1 MLGRTL
7 LDGAKRVRISGRTI
21 SVQARFRT
29 IGSYTGHAAQAELV
43 GWIEDRRPIAG
54 SLFLTHGEERSVE
67 ALASKLTPL
76 GIARSIITPEIGDC
90 YQLGH
95 AGPAILVGSAR
106 DENSE
111 AIGPDWRN
119 MCASLLANRSEAHT
133 SELQSLLRISY
144 AVCC

>member
-1 MLGRTL
+1 MLRRPPRSTRTDTL
-7 LDGAKRVRISGRTI
+7 FPYTTL
-21 SVQARFRT
+21 FRS
-29 IGSYTGHAAQAELV
+29 GSYTGHADQAELV

-76 GIARSIITPEIGDC
+76 GIARSLITPDVGDC

-95 AGPAILVGSAR
+95 AGAAILVGSAR

-119 MCASLLANRSEAHT
+119 TCAGLEVGGAHD
-133 SELQSLLRISY
+133 
-144 AVCC
+144 